1 MAGPPT
7 PVSACPL
14 VYLEIRDGANAKAYN
29 SSHPHSAF
37 TLTIEGERS
46 IGSEMGI
53 LVLLIHKGKQQVV
66 SLRLSEIRGG
76 PSYSAEVISINKETN
91 RICVSVPKKPQALL
105 AQFESRRDFSVAV
118 CLLQKAGFFA
128 SEAIPASLLTA
139 PPQPVSQTHD
149 AMFDTRPRL
158 SSITPP
164 TLLPPNHFQGTG
176 ASPDFSFTTMLN
188 APSQHSPFSTVPTPY
203 MEQTQRVQS
212 IPMQN
217 YLPGT
222 QMRHTTP
229 GTAQLNPYHMFLERD
244 GTHSHIPRIGSP
256 LRYSFNSS
264 PPPTQSPIGRADMAM
279 PLSVSTTGSHA
290 QSLLVRG
297 SPEVGSFESR
307 SDVDTKSCNTRAD
320 LTKDLSPEPY
330 RQQPLQDQ
338 DFRKQMP
345 RPRQLPF
352 DSSAKTAVPYK
363 KPEAHIGIRSGLEKS
378 SDSRKPRS
386 SPSRSLRRDPTN
398 SGKGQ
403 STETAYNTTNKG
415 LNQKNGRVLASE
427 DTDDYSNVTSSFEDH
442 PPSSKSVGT
451 FASVK
456 AKDDMYK
463 DAECQTTI
471 PKSPKVSTGSQKSP
485 ESRQET
491 SGVELLPWVILSD
504 YNTLKDLN
512 QATTPLVE
520 QFEEDVARGGDA
532 ALLAQFYSKQLW
544 ERRRDFW
551 YAKFQVMVSGQ

>member
-29 SSHPHSAF
+29 SSHPHSVF
-37 TLTIEGERS
+37 TLTIEGERP
-46 IGSEMGI
+46 IGSEIGI
-53 LVLLIHKGKQQVV
+53 LVLLIHKGKQQV
-66 SLRLSEIRGG
+66 
-76 PSYSAEVISINKETN
+76 
-91 RICVSVPKKPQALL
+91 
-105 AQFESRRDFSVAV
+105 
-118 CLLQKAGFFA
+118 KAGFFA
-128 SEAIPASLLTA
+128 SEAIPASLLTV
-139 PPQPVSQTHD
+139 PLQPVSQTHD

-158 SSITPP
+158 TSITPP

-176 ASPDFSFTTMLN
+176 APPDFSFTTMLN
-188 APSQHSPFSTVPTPY
+188 APLQPSPFSTVPTSY
-203 MEQTQRVQS
+203 MEHTQRAQS

-222 QMRHTTP
+222 QMRHTSP
-229 GTAQLNPYHMFLERD
+229 VTAQLNPYHMFLERD
-244 GTHSHIPRIGSP
+244 GTHSHIPRVGSP

-264 PPPTQSPIGRADMAM
+264 PPLAQSPIGSADMVV
-279 PLSVSTTGSHA
+279 PLNVSTTGSHA
-290 QSLLVRG
+290 QSLSVRE

-330 RQQPLQDQ
+330 RQQPLHDQ

-345 RPRQLPF
+345 RLRQLPF
-352 DSSAKTAVPYK
+352 DSRTKTAAPYK
-363 KPEAHIGIRSGLEKS
+363 KPGVHAGIRSGLEKS
-378 SDSRKPRS
+378 SDSRKPRR

-403 STETAYNTTNKG
+403 STETAYNTTNKR
-415 LNQKNGRVLASE
+415 LHQKSGRVLAPE
-427 DTDDYSNVTSSFEDH
+427 NTDNYSNATSSFEDH

-463 DAECQTTI
+463 DAKCQTTL
-471 PKSPKVSTGSQKSP
+471 PKSPKVSTSSQRSSK
-485 ESRQET
+485 SRQET

-512 QATTPLVE
+512 QATAPLVE
-520 QFEEDVARGGDA
+520 QFEQDVARGGDA

-544 ERRRDFW
+544 ARRRNFW
-551 YAKFQVMVSGQ
+551 YERFQVTAGGE

>member
-1 MAGPPT
+1 MVLG
-7 PVSACPL
+7 
-14 VYLEIRDGANAKAYN
+14 
-29 SSHPHSAF
+29 SSGK
-37 TLTIEGERS
+37 L
-46 IGSEMGI
+46 IG
-53 LVLLIHKGKQQVV
+53 QV
-66 SLRLSEIRGG
+66 SLRLSEIKGG
-76 PSYSAEVISINKETN
+76 SSSSAEIISINNQTN
-91 RICVSVPKKPQALL
+91 RICISVPKKPQALL
-105 AQFESRRDFSVAV
+105 AQFERKRDFSVTV

-128 SEAIPASLLTA
+128 SEAIPASLLTV

-164 TLLPPNHFQGTG
+164 TLLAPNHFQGTG
-176 ASPDFSFTTMLN
+176 APPDFSFTTMLN
-188 APSQHSPFSTVPTPY
+188 APLQPSPFSTVPTSY
-203 MEQTQRVQS
+203 MEQTQRAQS
-212 IPMQN
+212 MPMQN

-222 QMRHTTP
+222 QMRHTSP
-229 GTAQLNPYHMFLERD
+229 VTAQLNPYHMFLERD
-244 GTHSHIPRIGSP
+244 GTNSHIPRVGSP

-279 PLSVSTTGSHA
+279 PLNLSTTGSHA
-290 QSLLVRG
+290 QSLSVRE

-307 SDVDTKSCNTRAD
+307 SDVDTKSCDMRRD
-320 LTKDLSPEPY
+320 LIKDLSPEPY

-345 RPRQLPF
+345 RPRRLPF
-352 DSSAKTAVPYK
+352 DSNAKTAVPYK
-363 KPEAHIGIRSGLEKS
+363 KPEVHAAIRSGLEKS
-378 SDSRKPRS
+378 SDSRKPRR

-398 SGKGQ
+398 SWKGQ
-403 STETAYNTTNKG
+403 STETEYNVTNKR
-415 LNQKNGRVLASE
+415 LNQKSGRVLASE
-427 DTDDYSNVTSSFEDH
+427 NTDDYSNATSTFEDH

-471 PKSPKVSTGSQKSP
+471 RKSP
-485 ESRQET
+485 EVPASSQSSSKSRQET

-512 QATTPLVE
+512 QATVPLVE

-532 ALLAQFYSKQLW
+532 TLLAQFYSKQLW

-551 YAKFQVMVSGQ
+551 YAKFQVMVSRQ

>member
-14 VYLEIRDGANAKAYN
+14 VYLEIRDGAIAKAYN

-37 TLTIEGERS
+37 TLTIEGERP

-53 LVLLIHKGKQQVV
+53 LVLLIHKGKQQV
-66 SLRLSEIRGG
+66 
-76 PSYSAEVISINKETN
+76 
-91 RICVSVPKKPQALL
+91 KPQALL
-105 AQFESRRDFSVAV
+105 AQFEEKRDFSVTV

-128 SEAIPASLLTA
+128 SEAIPASLLTV

-164 TLLPPNHFQGTG
+164 TLLPPNHFKGTG
-176 ASPDFSFTTMLN
+176 APPDFSFSTMLN
-188 APSQHSPFSTVPTPY
+188 APLQSSPFSTVPTSY
-203 MEQTQRVQS
+203 MEQTQRAQS

-222 QMRHTTP
+222 QMRHTSPVTVK
-229 GTAQLNPYHMFLERD
+229 LNPYHMFLERD
-244 GTHSHIPRIGSP
+244 GTHSHIPRVGSP

-264 PPPTQSPIGRADMAM
+264 PPPTQSPIGRADMVM
-279 PLSVSTTGSHA
+279 PLNVSTTGSHA
-290 QSLLVRG
+290 QSLSVRE

-307 SDVDTKSCNTRAD
+307 SDVDTKSYNMRAD

-330 RQQPLQDQ
+330 RQQPLHDQ
-338 DFRKQMP
+338 DFRKLMP

-352 DSSAKTAVPYK
+352 DSRAKTASPYK
-363 KPEAHIGIRSGLEKS
+363 KPEAHAGIQSGLEKS
-378 SDSRKPRS
+378 SDTREPRR
-386 SPSRSLRRDPTN
+386 SPSQSLRRDPIN
-398 SGKGQ
+398 SGEGQ
-403 STETAYNTTNKG
+403 STENTYNTTNKR
-415 LNQKNGRVLASE
+415 LKQKIGRVLESE
-427 DTDDYSNVTSSFEDH
+427 NTDDYSKATTSFEDR
-442 PPSSKSVGT
+442 PPSSKSVRT
-451 FASVK
+451 FANVK

-463 DAECQTTI
+463 DAECQTTL
-471 PKSPKVSTGSQKSP
+471 PKSPKVATSSQRSSG
-485 ESRQET
+485 SRQET
-491 SGVELLPWVILSD
+491 SGVELLPWVILGD

-512 QATTPLVE
+512 QATASLVE
-520 QFEEDVARGGDA
+520 QFEQDVARGGDA

-544 ERRRDFW
+544 ARRRDFW
-551 YAKFQVMVSGQ
+551 YKRFQVMVGGE

>member
-14 VYLEIRDGANAKAYN
+14 VYLEIRDGTNAKAYN
-29 SSHPHSAF
+29 SFHPHSAF
-37 TLTIEGERS
+37 TLTIEGERP

-53 LVLLIHKGKQQVV
+53 LVLLIHKGKQRVV
-66 SLRLSEIRGG
+66 SLRLSEIKGG
-76 PSYSAEVISINKETN
+76 SSSSAEIISIDNQTN

-105 AQFESRRDFSVAV
+105 VQFEEKRDFGVTV

-128 SEAIPASLLTA
+128 SEAIPASLLTV

-176 ASPDFSFTTMLN
+176 APPDFSFTTMLN
-188 APSQHSPFSTVPTPY
+188 APLQPSPFSTVPPSY
-203 MEQTQRVQS
+203 MEQTQRAQS
-212 IPMQN
+212 IQMQN

-222 QMRHTTP
+222 QMRHTSP
-229 GTAQLNPYHMFLERD
+229 VTAQLNPYHMFLERD
-244 GTHSHIPRIGSP
+244 GTHSHIPRVGSP
-256 LRYSFNSS
+256 LRYSFNS
-264 PPPTQSPIGRADMAM
+264 PPPPAQSPIGRADMVM
-279 PLSVSTTGSHA
+279 PLNVSTTGSLPVRE
-290 QSLLVRG
+290 SL
-297 SPEVGSFESR
+297 EVGSFESR

-320 LTKDLSPEPY
+320 LIKDLSPEPF
-330 RQQPLQDQ
+330 RQQPLHDQ

-352 DSSAKTAVPYK
+352 DSHAKTAALYK
-363 KPEAHIGIRSGLEKS
+363 KPEVYAGIRSGLEKS
-378 SDSRKPRS
+378 PDSRKPRR
-386 SPSRSLRRDPTN
+386 PQSRSLRRDPTN
-398 SGKGQ
+398 SGKSQ
-403 STETAYNTTNKG
+403 STETTYNITNKR
-415 LNQKNGRVLASE
+415 LNQNGGRVLTSE
-427 DTDDYSNVTSSFEDH
+427 NTEDYSNATSSFEDH
-442 PPSSKSVGT
+442 PLSSKSVSA

-456 AKDDMYK
+456 AKDGMYK
-463 DAECQTTI
+463 DAECQTTA
-471 PKSPKVSTGSQKSP
+471 PKGPKVSTSSHKSS
-485 ESRQET
+485 ESRQGT

-520 QFEEDVARGGDA
+520 QFEQDVARGGDA

-544 ERRRDFW
+544 ASRRDFW
-551 YAKFQVMVSGQ
+551 YEKLQVMVDRE

>member
-29 SSHPHSAF
+29 SSRPYSAF
-37 TLTIEGERS
+37 TLTIEGERP

-53 LVLLIHKGKQQVV
+53 LVLLIHKGKQQV
-66 SLRLSEIRGG
+66 
-76 PSYSAEVISINKETN
+76 
-91 RICVSVPKKPQALL
+91 
-105 AQFESRRDFSVAV
+105 
-118 CLLQKAGFFA
+118 KAGFFA
-128 SEAIPASLLTA
+128 SEAIPASLVTV

-176 ASPDFSFTTMLN
+176 APPDFSFTTMLN
-188 APSQHSPFSTVPTPY
+188 APLQPSPFSTVPPSY
-203 MEQTQRVQS
+203 MEQTQRAQS
-212 IPMQN
+212 IQMQN

-222 QMRHTTP
+222 QMRHTSP
-229 GTAQLNPYHMFLERD
+229 VTAQLNPYHMFLERD
-244 GTHSHIPRIGSP
+244 GTHSHIPRVGSP
-256 LRYSFNSS
+256 LRYSFNSP
-264 PPPTQSPIGRADMAM
+264 PPPTQSPIGRADMVM
-279 PLSVSTTGSHA
+279 PLNMSTTGSHA
-290 QSLLVRG
+290 RSLPVRE

-307 SDVDTKSCNTRAD
+307 SDVDTKSCDTRAD
-320 LTKDLSPEPY
+320 LIKDLSLEPF
-330 RQQPLQDQ
+330 RQQPLHDQ

-352 DSSAKTAVPYK
+352 DSRAKTAAPYK
-363 KPEAHIGIRSGLEKS
+363 KPEVFA
-378 SDSRKPRS
+378 
-386 SPSRSLRRDPTN
+386 
-398 SGKGQ
+398 
-403 STETAYNTTNKG
+403 
-415 LNQKNGRVLASE
+415 
-427 DTDDYSNVTSSFEDH
+427 DH
-442 PPSSKSVGT
+442 PLSSKSASA

-456 AKDDMYK
+456 AKDGMYK
-463 DAECQTTI
+463 DAECQTTL
-471 PKSPKVSTGSQKSP
+471 PKGPKVSTSSHKSS
-485 ESRQET
+485 ESRQGS

-520 QFEEDVARGGDA
+520 QFGQDVARGGDA

-544 ERRRDFW
+544 ARRRDFW
-551 YAKFQVMVSGQ
+551 YEKLQVMAGGE